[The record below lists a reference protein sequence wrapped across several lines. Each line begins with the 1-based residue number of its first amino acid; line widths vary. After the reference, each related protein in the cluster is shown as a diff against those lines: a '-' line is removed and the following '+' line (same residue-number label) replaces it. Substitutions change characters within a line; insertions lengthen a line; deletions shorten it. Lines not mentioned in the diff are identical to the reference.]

1 MAFSATERNSAV
13 AEMNIAPL
21 VDVMLVLLVI
31 FMVSAPLLTRT
42 VDASLPQV
50 APPNPE
56 TIKPLQ
62 LQLDIADD
70 GTYRLDG
77 RLLTPSELGARLGEA
92 AISDPRAV
100 LRVHGSSGADYQ
112 QVVTVLAE
120 ARRQG
125 IANLSV
131 QH

>member
-1 MAFSATERNSAV
+1 MAFSATARDSVV
-13 AEMNIAPL
+13 AEMNITPL

-31 FMVSAPLLTRT
+31 FMVSAPLLTKT
-42 VDASLPQV
+42 VDAGLPQV
-50 APPNPE
+50 TSDDPE

-62 LQLDIADD
+62 LQLDIGDD
-70 GTYRLDG
+70 GSYRLDG
-77 RLLTPSELGARLGEA
+77 RLLPQSELGARLGDA
-92 AISDPRAV
+92 ALSDPRVV

-120 ARRQG
+120 ARKQG

>member
-1 MAFSATERNSAV
+1 MAFSNGSAQRSMATI
-13 AEMNIAPL
+13 NITPL

-31 FMVSAPLLTRT
+31 FMVSAPLLSKT
-42 VDASLPQV
+42 VDVSLPQV

-62 LQLDIADD
+62 MQLDVGDD
-70 GTYRLDG
+70 GSYRLDG
-77 RLLTPSELGARLGEA
+77 RLLTRSEVGERLAEA

-100 LRVHGSSGADYQ
+100 LRVHASSGADYQ
-112 QVVTVLAE
+112 QVVTALAE
-120 ARRQG
+120 ARNRG

>member
-1 MAFSATERNSAV
+1 MAFSATENNSVV
-13 AEMNIAPL
+13 AEMNITPL

-31 FMVSAPLLTRT
+31 FMVSAPLFTRT
-42 VDASLPQV
+42 IDANLPQF
-50 APPNPE
+50 APPDRE
-56 TIKPLQ
+56 MVKPLQ

-70 GTYRLDG
+70 GSYRLDG
-77 RLLTPSELGARLGEA
+77 RLLTPSELGARLGDA

-100 LRVHGSSGADYQ
+100 LRVHGASGADYQ
-112 QVVTVLAE
+112 QMVTVLAE

-125 IANLSV
+125 IVNLSV

>member
-1 MAFSATERNSAV
+1 MAFSATARDSAV
-13 AEMNIAPL
+13 AEMNITPL

-31 FMVSAPLLTRT
+31 FMVSAPLLSKT
-42 VDASLPQV
+42 VDVSLPQV

-62 LQLDIADD
+62 MQLDVGDD
-70 GTYRLDG
+70 GSYRLDG
-77 RLLTPSELGARLGEA
+77 RLLTRSEVGERLAEA

-100 LRVHGSSGADYQ
+100 LRVHASSGADYQ
-112 QVVTVLAE
+112 QVVTALAE
-120 ARRQG
+120 ARNRG

>member
-1 MAFSATERNSAV
+1 MAFSATARDSVV
-13 AEMNIAPL
+13 AEMNIMPL

-31 FMVSAPLLTRT
+31 FMVSAPLLTKT

-50 APPNPE
+50 TPLDRE

-70 GTYRLDG
+70 GTYRLGG
-77 RLLTPSELGARLGEA
+77 RLLTPSELSARLGDA

-100 LRVHGSSGADYQ
+100 LRVHGLPGADYQ

-120 ARRQG
+120 ARKQG